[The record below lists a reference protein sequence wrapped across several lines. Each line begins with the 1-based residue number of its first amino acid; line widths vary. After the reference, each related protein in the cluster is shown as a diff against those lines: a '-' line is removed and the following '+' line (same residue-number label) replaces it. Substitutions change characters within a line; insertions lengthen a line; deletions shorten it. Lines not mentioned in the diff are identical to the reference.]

1 MLLCKISNLVRKI
14 LRDGRVPKKTISGLT
29 GWVTLTRFC
38 WVMKAYMFQQ
48 LLKQTVW
55 LSHLFLWKSPLF
67 DSYFP
72 WKFCVIGGQIFL
84 FGGGHLLKWSV
95 LHNFLHEVL
104 WGFISPGTLLI
115 VSLLFWYSIEK
126 QNDLKAEFL
135 KMLNSSWHNGIQIFY
150 N

>member
-84 FGGGHLLKWSV
+84 FGGGASSEMKCVTQFSPWGPLRVYFSRDSVNCVTSFLILYRKTKW
-95 LHNFLHEVL
+95 FEG
-104 WGFISPGTLLI
+104 W
-115 VSLLFWYSIEK
+115 VSK
-126 QNDLKAEFL
+126 NA
-135 KMLNSSWHNGIQIFY
+135 
-150 N
+150 